1 MRTAVS
7 IRVSLIA
14 VAVAGVG
21 LSTPLA
27 HANPEVKYVGETP
40 LKASEP
46 REDAAREMAAGR
58 FDKALALYQIA
69 IERDG
74 TDRIALRDGGRAAFA
89 LGKHALAA
97 ELLLRASEQMAKPDA
112 ELLYLLGEAQ
122 WTLGQTAA
130 ATATHKRVLAML
142 GPAPAQRIEKLWA
155 ARIHARLGDR
165 AAADAIYADL
175 SAADPADAEAALA
188 RAEMHATARDW
199 DAAERAIRGLVA
211 HVPDNKRANEM
222 LAWIYEARG
231 QLADELAIR
240 KKLAA
245 SDAGANDVRDYG
257 RALERSGDWAGALHA
272 YRRAAEL
279 PEGEHD
285 LELARALQRVEHRMS
300 VEVAAGAI
308 GRSDP
313 SATGIGGF
321 VGAALPFGR
330 ASHLAM
336 TVTHEYATS
345 GARDVQ
351 SSEVRVAAVLRAAAA
366 TAILGTK
373 AGVVNVAA
381 DETMQGDR
389 SLFALAPFLAA
400 NTGPIAGHVTLAAEG
415 EIGGLW
421 RETPRAVFEAGRSDS
436 IAGHLYISGL
446 RRRLVVDSGVL
457 ARKLRLTADEGT
469 PRATQLLA
477 WGGAD
482 VLVWSD
488 FARQVRGEIL
498 DDELQH
504 STFSADSF
512 VLGYRHYELIGDTDE
527 MFASRLALADR
538 ASIDEASFTLRK
550 VLARGAAAV
559 EARGGFGRDWAREL
573 WMGRGALAVWISPTV
588 GSRLSLSFELARES
602 VHALVGERRTGWVN
616 YHVDL

>member
-1 MRTAVS
+1 MS

-14 VAVAGVG
+14 VAVAGAA
-21 LSTPLA
+21 LPTPHA
-27 HANPEVKYVGETP
+27 HGSPEVTYVGETP
-40 LKASEP
+40 VKAADP
-46 REDAAREMAAGR
+46 REDAAREMAAGH
-58 FDKALALYQIA
+58 FDKALVLYQIA

-97 ELLLRASEQMAKPDA
+97 DLLQRASEQMTKPDA

-122 WTLGQTAA
+122 WSLGRNAEA
-130 ATATHKRVLAML
+130 IATHKRVLAML
-142 GPAPAQRIEKLWA
+142 GPAPAQRIEKLWV

-165 AAADAIYADL
+165 AAADAIYAQL
-175 SAADPADAEAALA
+175 SAADPTDAEVALA
-188 RAEMHATARDW
+188 RAEMHASARDW

-211 HVPDNKRANEM
+211 HAPDNKRANEM

-240 KKLAA
+240 KKLAG
-245 SDAGANDVRDYG
+245 DEAGAPDVRDYG

-272 YRRAAEL
+272 YRRAAQL

-300 VEVAAGAI
+300 VELAAGAI

-313 SATGIGGF
+313 SATSIGGF

-351 SSEVRVAAVLRAAAA
+351 SSEVRTAAVLRAAAA
-366 TAILGTK
+366 TAILGVK
-373 AGVVNVAA
+373 AGVVDVDASDAMPVDHN
-381 DETMQGDR
+381 
-389 SLFALAPFLAA
+389 LFAVAPFMAA
-400 NTGPIAGHVTLAAEG
+400 NTGPLGGHVTLAVEG
-415 EIGGLW
+415 EIGALW

-436 IAGHLYISGL
+436 IAGHFYLSGL
-446 RRRLVVDSGVL
+446 RHRVVVDSGVL
-457 ARKLRLTADEGT
+457 ARKLRLPADGVT

-488 FARQVRGEIL
+488 FARQARGEML

-504 STFSADSF
+504 PTFSADSF
-512 VLGYRHYELIGDTDE
+512 VLGYRHYELVGDTDE

-550 VLARGAAAV
+550 VLAHGTAAV

-588 GSRLSLSFELARES
+588 GSRLSLSLELARES